1 MTGYVI
7 AIIGI
12 ALCVFACGCGSA
24 IGLYLTGQAGAGVL
38 AEDSKKF
45 SKVLVLVVLP
55 ATNGIYGFVI
65 AILAQGYL
73 PAITTIEQGW
83 SLFGALMPL
92 TVVGFIAAIFQAKCA
107 VASIYSVAKD
117 ESLSGKL
124 ILFPAMIETYTIL
137 SLVISILLLA
147 VV

>member
-1 MTGYVI
+1 MSGDVI

-24 IGLYLTGQAGAGVL
+24 IGLYLTGQAGAGIL

-55 ATNGIYGFVI
+55 ATNGIYGFVM

-73 PAITTIEQGW
+73 PGIETVDQGLRL
-83 SLFGALMPL
+83 LFALLPL
-92 TVVGFIAAIFQAKCA
+92 TIVGFVAAIYQAKCA

-117 ESLSGKL
+117 ETLSGKL
-124 ILFPAMIETYTIL
+124 LLFPAMIETYSIL
-137 SLVISILLLA
+137 SLVVSILLLSA
-147 VV
+147 V

>member
-1 MTGYVI
+1 MDGNVI

-55 ATNGIYGFVI
+55 ATNGIYGFVM
-65 AILAQGYL
+65 AILAQSYL
-73 PAITTIEQGW
+73 PAITTVSQGW
-83 SLFGALMPL
+83 TLLGALMPL
-92 TVVGFIAAIFQAKCA
+92 TVVGFVAGIYQAKCA
-107 VASIYSVAKD
+107 VSAIYAVAKD
-117 ESLSGKL
+117 EKLSGRL
-124 ILFPAMIETYTIL
+124 LLFPAMIETYTIL
-137 SLVISILLLA
+137 ALVISILLLS